1 MKSGRN
7 IFFSTG
13 RIGVALIVLALM
25 FCSCSSQSKIPEESL
40 SLTILHTNDHH
51 GHTLT
56 YTHNKKHIGGLAE
69 RMTLIKRL
77 KGQSRSTGDMCL
89 LFDAG
94 DVSSGTLFSD
104 FFATEPDWKIFGKY
118 YDAITPGNHDFDFP
132 FDTVFNLI
140 QKFRVPVISSNIY
153 GRQSGQLIFPP
164 YNVFQ
169 KGNWKIAVIGVS
181 HPDTPLISTLGNDK
195 RLEFRSAVETAA
207 VYVKELRDTHDLV
220 IVLSHLG
227 EDDKLA
233 KAVKGIDL
241 IVGGHFHT
249 PFEKPKKKNKTLLV
263 NAGYGG
269 QYVGHL
275 SLVLLK
281 RKRGKK
287 RVQVR
292 LVNYELLPV
301 TGDLPPDKVTL
312 SLLQPY
318 KDTFGDRGQTVVGE
332 TGEIFSRTPLEDSPS
347 SSMLANLVADSYRYV
362 TGADFAFVNE
372 GGLRADLDKG
382 PVTIDE
388 LHQVLPFN
396 NTLIL
401 FELTGTQIFDII
413 QNMASTL
420 ISEDGTLF
428 PSNLYIT
435 LRESGKPSILTGDG
449 APLIPDKTYS
459 VAVGSFIARG
469 GDGHTSF
476 PTFTQKSDS
485 QIRTGD
491 ALRRYFEAKG
501 IVFPDKTAR
510 LKKEIP

>member
-1 MKSGRN
+1 
-7 IFFSTG
+7 
-13 RIGVALIVLALM
+13 
-25 FCSCSSQSKIPEESL
+25 
-40 SLTILHTNDHH
+40 
-51 GHTLT
+51 
-56 YTHNKKHIGGLAE
+56 
-69 RMTLIKRL
+69 
-77 KGQSRSTGDMCL
+77 MCL

-104 FFATEPDWKIFGKY
+104 FFAAEPDWKIFSKF

-140 QKFRVPVISSNIY
+140 QKFRVPMISSNLY

-181 HPDTPLISTLGNDK
+181 HPDTPLISTLGNDN
-195 RLEFRSAVETAA
+195 RLEFRSAVEAA
-207 VYVKELRDTHDLV
+207 ALHVKALRETHDLV
-220 IVLSHLG
+220 IILSHLG

-233 KAVKGIDL
+233 KAVNGIDL
-241 IVGGHFHT
+241 IVGGHSHS
-249 PFEKPKKKNKTLLV
+249 PFKKPKKKNKTLLV

-269 QYVGHL
+269 QYVGQM
-275 SLVLLK
+275 SLLLK
-281 RKRGKK
+281 RGKRGVK
-287 RVQVR
+287 VR
-292 LVNYELLPV
+292 LTDYELLPV
-301 TGDLPPDKVTL
+301 TGDLPPDEVVL

-318 KDTFGDRGQTVVGE
+318 KKTFGDRGQTVVGE
-332 TGEIFSRTPLEDSPS
+332 TGEIFSRAPLEDSMS
-347 SSMLANLVADSYRYV
+347 SSMLANLVSDSYRYV

-388 LHQVLPFN
+388 LHRVLPFN

-401 FELTGTQIFDII
+401 FELTGTQIIDII
-413 QNMASTL
+413 RNMASTL
-420 ISEDGTLF
+420 ASEEGILF
-428 PSNLYIT
+428 PSNLHIT
-435 LRESGKPSILTGDG
+435 LRKSGESVILTGEG
-449 APLIPDKTYS
+449 EALVPDKTYS

-476 PTFTQKSDS
+476 PTFTQKTDT
-485 QIRTGD
+485 QIRTSE

-501 IVFPDKTAR
+501 TVFPDKTAR
-510 LKKEIP
+510 LKKEIQ

>member
-1 MKSGRN
+1 MKSDKN
-7 IFFSTG
+7 KIYALSC
-13 RIGVALIVLALM
+13 IGVAFFVLTLI
-25 FCSCSSQSKIPEESL
+25 FCSCSSQIPEESL

-56 YTHNKKHIGGLAE
+56 YMHNEKLIGGLAE
-69 RMTLIKRL
+69 RITLIKKL
-77 KGQSRSTGDMCL
+77 QEQARSTSDMCL
-89 LFDAG
+89 LLDAG

-104 FFATEPDWKIFGKY
+104 FFVAEPDWKIYSKF

-132 FDTVFNLI
+132 FDTTFSLI
-140 QKFRVPVISSNIY
+140 QKFRVPMISSNIY
-153 GRQSGQLIFPP
+153 ERQSGQLIFPP

-181 HPDTPLISTLGNDK
+181 HPDTPLISTLGNDE
-195 RLEFRSAVETAA
+195 RLEFRSAVEAA
-207 VYVKELRDTHDLV
+207 ALYVQELRETHDLV

-241 IVGGHFHT
+241 IVGGHSHS
-249 PFEKPKKKNKTLLV
+249 PFKKPKKKNKTLLV

-269 QYVGHL
+269 QFVGHM
-275 SLVLLK
+275 SLLLK
-281 RKRGKK
+281 RGKRGVK
-287 RVQVR
+287 VS
-292 LVNYELLPV
+292 LIDYELLPV
-301 TGDLPPDKVTL
+301 TGDLPPDKEIL

-318 KDTFGDRGQTVVGE
+318 KKTFGDRGQTVIGE
-332 TGEIFSRTPLEDSPS
+332 TGEIFSRSPLEDSMS

-382 PVTIDE
+382 PVTIDD
-388 LHQVLPFN
+388 LHRVLPFN

-413 QNMASTL
+413 RNMAST
-420 ISEDGTLF
+420 ITSKDGILF

-435 LRESGKPSILTGDG
+435 LRKSGEPSIFTGDG
-449 APLIPDKTYS
+449 EALVPDKTYS

-485 QIRTGD
+485 QIRTSD

-501 IVFPDKTAR
+501 TVFPDKTAR
-510 LKKEIP
+510 LKNEIQ